1 MLDRFVSALRIIAMG
16 VCMIRRIVPGIAVFG
31 LVAGLSG
38 MLAGHIWNRY
48 SQQTSELGFYGVYER
63 YLALYAGFADDAS
76 GYRAA
81 LARAGVRHAS
91 AMEE

>member
-16 VCMIRRIVPGIAVFG
+16 GCMIRRRVPGIAVFG

-48 SQQTSELGFYGVYER
+48 SQQATELGFNGVFER
-63 YLALYAGFADDAS
+63 YLAFYAGFADDAS

-81 LARAGVRHAS
+81 RARAGVQQAS